1 MLEHSFRS
9 IPAKLTAVCPVS
21 EADGRRRML
30 RAATVLSVIIPFATL
45 LSNPGVAEPL
55 DYLPHFKTVF
65 IDGNP
70 NSDEVVLVTMRAN
83 GNDPRRTIKQ
93 LVSRDITVDG
103 TFFAQMSKG
112 YIVDIDIGHSTVAG
126 EYGLNVIDARLSMGE
141 VAPGTVPEPT
151 ERGPF
156 SYPVNTADL
165 PSGIRDGIIDAC
177 TTPGQASFDFP
188 IAMQVKAYRFK
199 RGNTSVNKR
208 RDNTVFGKMPI
219 RVICQQ
225 ESQSEAP
232 PKPVSVDIRV
242 AQKGNT
248 CPKDAE
254 VTAYIDYEK
263 PMTGRFQ
270 VVHNGVPGKTIEIKA
285 REVSLAGKTWY
296 RIERLQ
302 RYELDPGKHDFQ
314 IKVVGGGESPTR
326 RLDVDCPPF
335 KVTSAWL
342 KYEVEDK
349 DTCPKKVV
357 EEATF
362 HANGPGEAPY
372 RIKTQG
378 GLVVTQGT
386 AHIARE
392 GDKYFARRTR
402 TLSMGAFDQ
411 MMQLELV
418 NDPSAGDQKPL
429 KVECVEALSGELTL
443 QSRGANSCKGEALVA
458 IHTGGAGELPYELE
472 CGPGKS
478 WQRKVT
484 AMANKIGVDKVAFD
498 VTNNEQVTCALRT
511 RIGGKLKPLDGASMT
526 FTCHKPIDTGADDLV
541 PETRP
546 DAQKPDGPGKIVID
560 PPRDS
565 GGSKPEPTI
574 ACAGG
579 TVKGGACVCERTM
592 KPVKAGKNAWRCVKV
607 AVDPKPDKPTVSQP
621 KISCAGGTVRN
632 GGCVCGR
639 GEKPVKAGKDAWRCV
654 KIAVID
660 PPRIKDSGNRSDA
673 RVKGNNK
680 SVKIGNTKADVSNR
694 SSSSMPR

>member
-1 MLEHSFRS
+1 MLKSFAKMTIAAMAASCLLYQPANAGGWTVKVTPNSNAFGGPVIEVESDGERWTEIRKASHELDLDVEVDVSTGWRIQMVYVAVPSADFCASPEPEECRVVANESTKRVKRDLIHDFHTDNIGGIDQLS
-9 IPAKLTAVCPVS
+9 IVGACNAG
-21 EADGRRRML
+21 DH
-30 RAATVLSVIIPFATL
+30 AATQERTL
-45 LSNPGVAEPL
+45 FSDINVGIKA
-55 DYLPHFKTVF
+55 F
-65 IDGNP
+65 ILTR
-70 NSDEVVLVTMRAN
+70 SDA
-83 GNDPRRTIKQ
+83 NDPQEPNAGRTETGYA
-93 LVSRDITVDG
+93 RAPIT
-103 TFFAQMSKG
+103 
-112 YIVDIDIGHSTVAG
+112 IRCLAG
-126 EYGLNVIDARLSMGE
+126 
-141 VAPGTVPEPT
+141 PT
-151 ERGPF
+151 
-156 SYPVNTADL
+156 
-165 PSGIRDGIIDAC
+165 
-177 TTPGQASFDFP
+177 
-188 IAMQVKAYRFK
+188 KA
-199 RGNTSVNKR
+199 
-208 RDNTVFGKMPI
+208 
-219 RVICQQ
+219 
-225 ESQSEAP
+225 EAP

-263 PMTGRFQ
+263 PMTGSAHARFQ
-270 VVHNGVPGKTIEIKA
+270 VVHNGKPGETIEIKA

-296 RIERLQ
+296 RIERLE
-302 RYELDPGKHDFQ
+302 RYELNPGKHDFQ
-314 IKVVGGGESPTR
+314 IKVIGGGQSPKR
-326 RLDVDCPPF
+326 SLDVDCPPF
-335 KVTSAWL
+335 RVTSAWL

-392 GDKYFARRTR
+392 GDKYLARRTR

-411 MMQLELV
+411 MMLLELV

-458 IHTGGAGELPYELE
+458 IHTDGAGELPYELE

-511 RIGGKLKPLDGASMT
+511 RIAGKLKPLDGASMT
-526 FTCHKPIDTGADDLV
+526 FTCHKPIDTGADDLA

-546 DAQKPDGPGKIVID
+546 DAQAPGKPGKIVID
-560 PPRDS
+560 PPRDT

-579 TVKGGACVCERTM
+579 IVKDGACVCERTM

-607 AVDPKPDKPTVSQP
+607 AVDPPTVSQP

-639 GEKPVKAGKDAWRCV
+639 GEKPVKAGKNAWRCV

-660 PPRIKDSGNRSDA
+660 PPRNKDSGNRSDA
-673 RVKGNNK
+673 KPKGNNK
-680 SVKIGNTKADVSNR
+680 SVKIGKAKADFSRR